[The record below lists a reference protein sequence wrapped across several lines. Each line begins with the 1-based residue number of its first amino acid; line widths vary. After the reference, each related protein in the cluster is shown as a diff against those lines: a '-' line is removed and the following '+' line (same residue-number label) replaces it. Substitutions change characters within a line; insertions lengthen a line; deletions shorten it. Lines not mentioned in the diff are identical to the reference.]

1 MCDYSLHAVK
11 NRLAV
16 EGEQLFVN
24 KFHTGSKG
32 LASVADFAAVQTVR
46 PAPAGTGV
54 FGRLAHWISER
65 RRVASGEESYF
76 LTAVCIPPGAKL
88 YIEGIPKALQEQF
101 DVGEAEEVTFAQV
114 TAEPFRYRDAFRFE
128 NGEEVLIQKFPDGV
142 RVEILSIEL
151 EEKAGAVIEEPAER
165 RTAANA

>member
-1 MCDYSLHAVK
+1 MCDYSLHAVN

-16 EGEQLFVN
+16 EGEQLIVN
-24 KFHTGSKG
+24 KFRTGSKG
-32 LASVADFAAVQTVR
+32 LASVADMKAIQPRNLIELVR
-46 PAPAGTGV
+46 DKLRP
-54 FGRLAHWISER
+54 ER
-65 RRVASGEESYF
+65 FWDRKKKVP
-76 LTAVCIPPGAKL
+76 AVCIPPGAKL

-142 RVEILSIEL
+142 RVEVLSIEL